1 MCTLSKWLCC
11 SDSIPHK
18 LQRKGDVEC
27 YNKIMGQRPN
37 YPKLCW
43 YNLVLAFKKRL
54 KNISRDETIF
64 EF

>member
-1 MCTLSKWLCC
+1 MCTLSEWLCC
-11 SDSIPHK
+11 SDSIPHE
-18 LQRKGDVEC
+18 LQWKGDVEC
-27 YNKIMGQRPN
+27 YNKVMGQRPN
-37 YPKLCW
+37 YPKIWW